1 LKIIDQTYKQ
11 TIKAKAKELG
21 FIACGFA
28 KYEVLEGESGKLRK
42 WLDEGKQADMA
53 WIERGFEKRRDVRH
67 ILPEARSVISL
78 AFNYYTPFEHDESK
92 PKISRY
98 AWGKDYHKI
107 LKKKLKEL
115 CEVIMLTSP
124 PSPLLIGEG
133 GNDSEINE
141 KLKSL
146 NETSPPSPMLIQ
158 PGRDFENVQAHFL
171 EIEGGND
178 TEIVEKAKSLNVTSP
193 PSPLLIGE
201 GGNDSEIIEKAKS
214 LNETS
219 PPSPLL
225 IGEGGNDSEIIE
237 KAKSLNV
244 TSPPTHTKKENGGIL
259 LKSYV
264 DDGPVMDKVW
274 AQRAGIG
281 WMGKHS
287 NIINPEYGSWFFLC
301 EIVTNIDFGIYDT
314 PIEDMCGSC
323 TLCISACPT
332 GAIESEY
339 VVDAN
344 KCISYQT
351 IENRGEIPQDLNLDG
366 WIFGCDVC
374 QDVCPFNSPKY
385 NHVTSEEGFWPKS
398 IFEGTDQSASTPT
411 PMAGTALSETSQE
424 LAQLTEE
431 EFAEVFADSPI
442 KRTKYA
448 GWKRNLGRID
458 K

>member
-1 LKIIDQTYKQ
+1 MNLIDQTYKQ
-11 TIKAKAKELG
+11 SIKAKAKELG

-28 KYEVLEGESGKLRK
+28 KYEVLEGESEKLRE
-42 WLDEGKQADMA
+42 WLDAGKQADMA
-53 WIERGFEKRRDVRH
+53 WIERGFEKRKDVRH
-67 ILPEARSVISL
+67 IMPEAQSVISL

-115 CEVIMLTSP
+115 SEFIIGTPPL
-124 PSPLLIGEG
+124 PSPV
-133 GNDSEINE
+133 
-141 KLKSL
+141 
-146 NETSPPSPMLIQ
+146 PP
-158 PGRDFENVQAHFL
+158 GWDFENVQGHFL
-171 EIEGGND
+171 EGALNAQNEG
-178 TEIVEKAKSLNVTSP
+178 VLCRA
-193 PSPLLIGE
+193 
-201 GGNDSEIIEKAKS
+201 
-214 LNETS
+214 
-219 PPSPLL
+219 
-225 IGEGGNDSEIIE
+225 
-237 KAKSLNV
+237 
-244 TSPPTHTKKENGGIL
+244 
-259 LKSYV
+259 YV

-301 EIVTNIDFGIYDT
+301 EIITNIDFGIYDT
-314 PIEDMCGSC
+314 PIEDLCGSC

-332 GAIESEY
+332 GAITSEY
-339 VVDAN
+339 SVDAN

-385 NHVTSEEGFWPKS
+385 NHVTEENGFWPKS
-398 IFEGTDQSASTPT
+398 ELLPLLNGEWPQADSKQTSPSSHHRCDSPLLGKEGAFE
-411 PMAGTALSETSQE
+411 
-424 LAQLTEE
+424 LTEE

-448 GWKRNLGRID
+448 GWMRNLGRY

>member
-53 WIERGFEKRRDVRH
+53 WIERGFEKRKDIQH
-67 ILPEARSVISL
+67 IMPEARSVISL

-124 PSPLLIGEG
+124 PSP
-133 GNDSEINE
+133 
-141 KLKSL
+141 
-146 NETSPPSPMLIQ
+146 MLIP

-171 EIEGGND
+171 E
-178 TEIVEKAKSLNVTSP
+178 
-193 PSPLLIGE
+193 GE
-201 GGNDSEIIEKAKS
+201 GGNDSEINEKAKS

-219 PPSPLL
+219 PP
-225 IGEGGNDSEIIE
+225 
-237 KAKSLNV
+237 
-244 TSPPTHTKKENGGIL
+244 THTKNENGGIR

-301 EIVTNIDFGIYDT
+301 EIITNIDFGLYDT

-332 GAIESEY
+332 SAIESEY

-385 NHVTSEEGFWPKS
+385 NNVTSEEGFWPKLITSPPAPLLAGEGRNNSELIEQS
-398 IFEGTDQSASTPT
+398 IND
-411 PMAGTALSETSQE
+411 LSKGH
-424 LAQLTEE
+424 LLLLTEE

-448 GWKRNLGRID
+448 GWKRNLGRY

>member
-1 LKIIDQTYKQ
+1 MNLIDHTYKQ
-11 TIKAKAKELG
+11 SIKAKAKELG

-28 KYEVLEGESGKLRK
+28 KYEVLESESEKLRE
-42 WLDEGKQADMA
+42 WLDAGKQADMA
-53 WIERGFEKRRDVRH
+53 WIERGFEKRKDVRQ
-67 ILPEARSVISL
+67 IMPEAQSVISL

-115 CEVIMLTSP
+115 CEYIVLTSP
-124 PSPLLIGEG
+124 PSPLLKGEG
-133 GNDSEINE
+133 GNDSEI
-141 KLKSL
+141 
-146 NETSPPSPMLIQ
+146 MD
-158 PGRDFENVQAHFL
+158 R
-171 EIEGGND
+171 
-178 TEIVEKAKSLNVTSP
+178 
-193 PSPLLIGE
+193 
-201 GGNDSEIIEKAKS
+201 AKS

-219 PPSPLL
+219 HPTPLQ
-225 IGEGGNDSEIIE
+225 NEI
-237 KAKSLNV
+237 
-244 TSPPTHTKKENGGIL
+244 GGIL

-281 WMGKHS
+281 WMGKHT

-301 EIVTNIDFGIYDT
+301 EIITNIDFGIYDT

-332 GAIESEY
+332 GAITSEY
-339 VVDAN
+339 SVDAN

-351 IENRGEIPQDLNLDG
+351 IENRGDIPENLNLDG

-385 NHVTSEEGFWPKS
+385 NHVTVEEGFWPKLITS
-398 IFEGTDQSASTPT
+398 PPT
-411 PMAGTALSETSQE
+411 PLLKGEGGNSSELIEQPINDLSKEH
-424 LAQLTEE
+424 LLLLTEE
-431 EFAEVFADSPI
+431 QFAEVFADSPI

>member
-1 LKIIDQTYKQ
+1 LNIIDQTYKQ
-11 TIKAKAKELG
+11 SIKTKAKELG

-28 KYEVLEGESGKLRK
+28 KYEVLESEAEKLRE
-42 WLDEGKQADMA
+42 WLDAGKQADMA
-53 WIERGFEKRRDVRH
+53 WIERGFEKRKDVRH
-67 ILPEARSVISL
+67 IMPEAQSVISL

-115 CEVIMLTSP
+115 SEFLIQTS
-124 PSPLLIGEG
+124 PSPLLGKEG
-133 GNDSEINE
+133 A
-141 KLKSL
+141 L
-146 NETSPPSPMLIQ
+146 NAQ
-158 PGRDFENVQAHFL
+158 D
-171 EIEGGND
+171 EG
-178 TEIVEKAKSLNVTSP
+178 VLCRA
-193 PSPLLIGE
+193 
-201 GGNDSEIIEKAKS
+201 
-214 LNETS
+214 
-219 PPSPLL
+219 
-225 IGEGGNDSEIIE
+225 
-237 KAKSLNV
+237 
-244 TSPPTHTKKENGGIL
+244 
-259 LKSYV
+259 YV

-287 NIINPEYGSWFFLC
+287 NIINPEYGSWFFLS
-301 EIVTNIDFGIYDT
+301 EIITNIDFGIYDT

-323 TLCISACPT
+323 SLCISACPT

-339 VVDAN
+339 VVNAN

-385 NHVTSEEGFWPKS
+385 NHVTEENGFWPKS
-398 IFEGTDQSASTPT
+398 IFGGADQSASTPT
-411 PMAGTALSETSQE
+411 PMAGTALSATSQE

-431 EFAEVFADSPI
+431 QFAEVFADSPI

>member
-1 LKIIDQTYKQ
+1 MKQ
-11 TIKAKAKELG
+11 SIKAKAKELG

-28 KYEVLEGESGKLRK
+28 KYEVLESESQHLRE
-42 WLDEGKQADMA
+42 WLDAGKQADMA
-53 WIERGFEKRRDVRH
+53 WIERGFEKRKDVRH
-67 ILPEARSVISL
+67 IMPEAQSVISL

-115 CEVIMLTSP
+115 SEFIIQTSP
-124 PSPLLIGEG
+124 NPLLGKEG
-133 GNDSEINE
+133 TFDRFPVN
-141 KLKSL
+141 
-146 NETSPPSPMLIQ
+146 
-158 PGRDFENVQAHFL
+158 
-171 EIEGGND
+171 
-178 TEIVEKAKSLNVTSP
+178 
-193 PSPLLIGE
+193 
-201 GGNDSEIIEKAKS
+201 
-214 LNETS
+214 
-219 PPSPLL
+219 
-225 IGEGGNDSEIIE
+225 
-237 KAKSLNV
+237 
-244 TSPPTHTKKENGGIL
+244 NGANLGVL
-259 LKSYV
+259 CRAYV

-301 EIVTNIDFGIYDT
+301 EIITNIDFGIYDT
-314 PIEDMCGSC
+314 PIEDMCGNC

-332 GAIESEY
+332 GAITTEY
-339 VVDAN
+339 SVDAN

-385 NHVTSEEGFWPKS
+385 NHVTEEKGFWPKLITS
-398 IFEGTDQSASTPT
+398 PPT
-411 PMAGTALSETSQE
+411 PLLKGEGGKQSESIEQPINE
-424 LAQLTEE
+424 MSKENLLLLTEE
-431 EFAEVFADSPI
+431 QFAEVFADSPI
-442 KRTKYA
+442 KRTKYG
-448 GWKRNLGRID
+448 GWKRNLVRID

>member
-1 LKIIDQTYKQ
+1 LAIILHHVLRQS
-11 TIKAKAKELG
+11 IKAKAKELG

-28 KYEVLEGESGKLRK
+28 KYEVLESESEKLRE
-42 WLDEGKQADMA
+42 WLDDGKQADMA
-53 WIERGFEKRRDVRH
+53 WIERGFEKRKDVRQ
-67 ILPEARSVISL
+67 IIPEAQSIISL

-115 CEVIMLTSP
+115 SEYIIGTPPL
-124 PSPLLIGEG
+124 PSPKGRESY
-133 GNDSEINE
+133 SED
-141 KLKSL
+141 K
-146 NETSPPSPMLIQ
+146 
-158 PGRDFENVQAHFL
+158 
-171 EIEGGND
+171 
-178 TEIVEKAKSLNVTSP
+178 
-193 PSPLLIGE
+193 
-201 GGNDSEIIEKAKS
+201 IICRA
-214 LNETS
+214 
-219 PPSPLL
+219 
-225 IGEGGNDSEIIE
+225 
-237 KAKSLNV
+237 
-244 TSPPTHTKKENGGIL
+244 
-259 LKSYV
+259 YV

-281 WMGKHS
+281 WMGKHT

-301 EIVTNIDFGIYDT
+301 EIITNIDFGIYDT

-332 GAIESEY
+332 GAITSEY
-339 VVDAN
+339 SVDAN

-351 IENRGEIPQDLNLDG
+351 IENRGEIPEDLNLDG

-385 NHVTSEEGFWPKS
+385 NHVTVEEGFWP
-398 IFEGTDQSASTPT
+398 IVIPNDVVESASTP
-411 PMAGTALSETSQE
+411 LSATKPVLEQI
-424 LAQLTEE
+424 TEE
-431 EFAEVFADSPI
+431 QFAVVFADSPI

>member
-1 LKIIDQTYKQ
+1 MKQ

-28 KYEVLEGESGKLRK
+28 KYEVLEGESQHLRE
-42 WLDEGKQADMA
+42 WLDAGKQADMA
-53 WIERGFEKRRDVRH
+53 WIERGFEKRKDVRH
-67 ILPEARSVISL
+67 IMPEAKSVISL

-115 CEVIMLTSP
+115 SEYVIQTSP
-124 PSPLLIGEG
+124 NPLLGKEG
-133 GNDSEINE
+133 AFDRFPVS
-141 KLKSL
+141 K
-146 NETSPPSPMLIQ
+146 ETDLSVLCRAYI
-158 PGRDFENVQAHFL
+158 
-171 EIEGGND
+171 
-178 TEIVEKAKSLNVTSP
+178 
-193 PSPLLIGE
+193 
-201 GGNDSEIIEKAKS
+201 
-214 LNETS
+214 
-219 PPSPLL
+219 
-225 IGEGGNDSEIIE
+225 
-237 KAKSLNV
+237 
-244 TSPPTHTKKENGGIL
+244 
-259 LKSYV
+259 

-301 EIVTNIDFGIYDT
+301 EIITNIDFGIYDT

-332 GAIESEY
+332 GAITPEY
-339 VVDAN
+339 SVDAN

-351 IENRGEIPQDLNLDG
+351 IENRGEIPEDLNLDG

-385 NHVTSEEGFWPKS
+385 NHVTEEKGFWPKS
-398 IFEGTDQSASTPT
+398 ELLPLLHGEWPKADNKQTSPSSHHRCDSPLLGKEGAFE
-411 PMAGTALSETSQE
+411 
-424 LAQLTEE
+424 LTEE
-431 EFAEVFADSPI
+431 QFAEVFADSPI

-448 GWKRNLGRID
+448 GWKRNLNRLM
-458 K
+458 

>member
-1 LKIIDQTYKQ
+1 MRQS
-11 TIKAKAKELG
+11 IKAKAKELG

-28 KYEVLEGESGKLRK
+28 KYEVLEGESEKLRE
-42 WLDEGKQADMA
+42 WLDAGKQADMA
-53 WIERGFEKRRDVRH
+53 WIERGFEKRQDVRQ
-67 ILPEARSVISL
+67 IVPEAKSVISL

-115 CEVIMLTSP
+115 CEYIIQTSP
-124 PSPLLIGEG
+124 NPLLGKEG
-133 GNDSEINE
+133 A
-141 KLKSL
+141 L
-146 NETSPPSPMLIQ
+146 NAQ
-158 PGRDFENVQAHFL
+158 D
-171 EIEGGND
+171 EG
-178 TEIVEKAKSLNVTSP
+178 VLCRA
-193 PSPLLIGE
+193 
-201 GGNDSEIIEKAKS
+201 
-214 LNETS
+214 
-219 PPSPLL
+219 
-225 IGEGGNDSEIIE
+225 
-237 KAKSLNV
+237 
-244 TSPPTHTKKENGGIL
+244 
-259 LKSYV
+259 YV

-301 EIVTNIDFGIYDT
+301 EIITNIDFGIYDT

-323 TLCISACPT
+323 SLCISACPT

-339 VVDAN
+339 VVNAN

-385 NHVTSEEGFWPKS
+385 NHVTKEKEFWPKS
-398 IFEGTDQSASTPT
+398 IFGGADQSASTPT
-411 PMAGTALSETSQE
+411 PMAGTALSATSQE

-431 EFAEVFADSPI
+431 QFAEVFADSPI

-448 GWKRNLGRID
+448 GWKRNLGKID